1 MAYLGNRPADSYL
14 SLEKQTFTTSATAS
28 YTLTNAVSNAN
39 EIALF
44 LNNVRQEPTEAYTV
58 SGTALTLST
67 AITSGDTMYCIYLGK
82 SIGTINP
89 TDGSVGLSQLSATG
103 TKDATTFLRGDNTF
117 ASAGGANTP
126 AFEASMGSNLT
137 ISGNT
142 YTKATLNTEKFDIGS
157 CYDSSTNYRFTPNVA
172 GKYFMYGTYYV
183 EMPNSNSNFVQCRI
197 IKNGAIINGGVEVGL
212 HASINSVISVT
223 TQVVHEMNGS
233 TDYLEFFLYQYDY
246 NSGVSRDAR
255 GNNVDGRQF
264 NIFGGYRIIE

>member
-44 LNNVRQEPTEAYTV
+44 LNNVRQEPTEAYSV

-89 TDGSVGLSQLSATG
+89 ADGSVGLSQLSATG

-117 ASAGGANTP
+117 DTPAGGVNTP
-126 AFEASMGSNLT
+126 AFQAKKLT
-137 ISGNT
+137 TQS
-142 YTKATLNTEKFDIGS
+142 F
-157 CYDSSTNYRFTPNVA
+157 STNITAVVLFDSEDFDTASAYDTVTGKFTPQTA
-172 GKYFMYGTYYV
+172 GKYLIHGQIAFTYSGGNDYIV
-183 EMPNSNSNFVQCRI
+183 I
-197 IKNGAIINGGVEVGL
+197 TKNGTAIKWGQNYPSGT
-212 HASINSVISVT
+212 AQYKKQDTSVIL
-223 TQVVHEMNGS
+223 ELNGT
-233 TDYLEFFLYQYDY
+233 TDYVQIEGLTSYVGTNTLGT
-246 NSGVSRDAR
+246 SLLGTGDACT
-255 GNNVDGRQF
+255 F
-264 NIFGGYRIIE
+264 YGYKIIE